1 MEEKII
7 CGALDFSWGEAAFAM
22 MQGDK
27 LLIRENHLFSG
38 HDASRL
44 PEWIAEAAAKAGG
57 VDQIREWSIGA
68 GPGSFSGLRIA
79 SAYVMGLAYGKEN
92 VKVRGVSTAAAMAL
106 TAFPEKR
113 NRPGEV
119 LVLFDG
125 KRSEIIGYGLTLK
138 GDDYIQNGYKEV
150 FRNGEE
156 LRAAAENR
164 AVCALEKDSA
174 ALASFEVNVNYIPSI
189 HADALIR
196 LQPGDFSS
204 PPTALEYLR
213 AAVFVPPKT
222 PRQIV

>member
-1 MEEKII
+1 MEDKII

-22 MQGDK
+22 MQGDE
-27 LLIRENHLFSG
+27 LLVRENHLFSG

-57 VDQIREWSIGA
+57 VEQIREWTVGA

-79 SAYVMGLAYGKEN
+79 SSYVMGLAYGKEG
-92 VKVRGVSTAAAMAL
+92 VRVRGVSTAAAMAL
-106 TAFPEKR
+106 TAFPDEQ
-113 NRPGEV
+113 NRPQEV

-125 KRSEIIGYGLTLK
+125 KRSEIIGYGLSLQGT
-138 GDDYIQNGYKEV
+138 DYVQNGYKEV
-150 FRNGEE
+150 FRNGDE
-156 LRAAAENR
+156 LRSAAENR

-174 ALASFEVNVNYIPSI
+174 ALASLEVKVNYIPSI

-196 LQPGDFSS
+196 LMSGDFSS

-222 PRQIV
+222 PRQIL